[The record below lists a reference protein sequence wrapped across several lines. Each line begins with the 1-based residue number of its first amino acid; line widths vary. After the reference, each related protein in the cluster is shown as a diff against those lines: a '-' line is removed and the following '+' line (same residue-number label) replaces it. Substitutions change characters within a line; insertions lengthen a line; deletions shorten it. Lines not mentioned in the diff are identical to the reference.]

1 MHVPTPSNEVTVRQS
16 LSCTARTD
24 LSSSGKVFVHGEIWK
39 AEAEQ
44 TVRRG
49 ERVKVVEVAKTLKI
63 KVTRA

>member
-1 MHVPTPSNEVTVRQS
+1 MPTPYNEVTVCQS
-16 LSCTARTD
+16 LSCTEQTD
-24 LSSSGKVFVHGEIWK
+24 LSLAAKVFVHGEIWK
-39 AEAEQ
+39 AEADQ